1 MDDLICEINSIYCS
15 TVENIEFNL
24 PNKEIEFKLTL
35 TDNGNR
41 SNHTMQFKNVVSF
54 LWIEK
59 PKGSQVYSY
68 TNCDYYELT
77 SITVEKIGTISE
89 NNWLNQYPMEYNV
102 AIEIWETALLINAE
116 ELIIDNQRFLIPK

>member
-1 MDDLICEINSIYCS
+1 MDDLICAINSIYCS